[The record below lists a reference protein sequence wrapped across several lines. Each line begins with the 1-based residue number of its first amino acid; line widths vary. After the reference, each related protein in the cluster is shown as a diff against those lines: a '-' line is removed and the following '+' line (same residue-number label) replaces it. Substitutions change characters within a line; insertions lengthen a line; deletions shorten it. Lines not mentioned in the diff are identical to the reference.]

1 MEVIAGESLP
11 LNYYNNLQDP
21 PKIKDSFLKKIN
33 KDQSLTCGDMRLV
46 DIFFKPEKNNK
57 KIILKDSNGG
67 NTIGDALSVSE
78 KFCGTIV
85 FNENRSQ
92 GYNLVDYTPNSL
104 EVILG

>member
-1 MEVIAGESLP
+1 
-11 LNYYNNLQDP
+11 
-21 PKIKDSFLKKIN
+21 
-33 KDQSLTCGDMRLV
+33 MRLV

-85 FNENRSQ
+85 FNENRS
-92 GYNLVDYTPNSL
+92 
-104 EVILG
+104 